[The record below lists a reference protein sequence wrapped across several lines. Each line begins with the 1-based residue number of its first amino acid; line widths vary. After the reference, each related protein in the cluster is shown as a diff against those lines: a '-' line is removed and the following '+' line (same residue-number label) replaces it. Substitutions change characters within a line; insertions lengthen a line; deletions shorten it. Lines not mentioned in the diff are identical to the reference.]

1 MAKLTADS
9 LGLAD
14 PVQEMIEDAR
24 AISDDAYNTED
35 VKKFCKESLD
45 FLAAMAMPTVFK
57 YFFCKTFQF
66 VWAWLIENVNT
77 VREFPQLAL
86 GLPRGFGK
94 TMLMKIFI
102 LYCILFTKKKFI
114 LVVCGTLE
122 KSENIIRDVC
132 KMLDEPNIKKVF
144 GDWALARTVDR
155 QDLKR
160 FGFRSR
166 DIIIKGTGAE
176 GDIRGITLDNS
187 RPDIIIFDDIQ
198 TREDADSEQVSSKL
212 EDWMY
217 GTAMKAKSPE
227 DCMFIFIGNMYPTKH
242 SILRKLKYNPTWT
255 SFIAGGIL
263 FNEETGEAESLWEE
277 LQPLKQLLKEWQND
291 VAAGKGEIFAAE
303 VLNDETASVN
313 KLLDITTIP
322 ADPYVGEMHQGN
334 FIVVDPS
341 NDKANSDAV
350 SITYFEI
357 YDEKPVAKFC
367 IEGRLSPGDVNK
379 EAIKLCLERNCHL
392 IAWESNAY
400 QYSGLYWFN
409 ITCQNMG
416 IEGIQ
421 IVPIYSGVK
430 SKNSRILEMFKSLR
444 AGEIILGSEVRP
456 AVNQQ
461 ITGFNPLKTN
471 NVDGLLDCLTYAPK
485 VIEQYGPQI
494 AAYIDME
501 LQDLV
506 TSDVYAIE
514 QNCSF

>member
-1 MAKLTADS
+1 MSKITAGS
-9 LGLAD
+9 LGLTD
-14 PVQEMIEDAR
+14 GEQLVEEAR
-24 AISDDAYNTED
+24 AVSDDTYNTDE
-35 VKKFCKESLD
+35 VKRLCKESLD
-45 FLAAMAMPTVFK
+45 FLAAMAMPTVFR
-57 YFFCKTFQF
+57 YFFCKTFQH
-66 VWAWLIENVNT
+66 VWLWLLENIT
-77 VREFPQLAL
+77 KVREFPQLAL

-102 LYCILFTKKKFI
+102 LYCILFTNKKFI
-114 LVVCGTLE
+114 LVICGTLE
-122 KSENIIRDVC
+122 KAENIISDVC

-144 GDWALARTVDR
+144 GDWTLARTVNR

-166 DIIIKGTGAE
+166 DIILKGTGAE
-176 GDIRGITLDNS
+176 GDIRGITLDNA
-187 RPDIIIFDDIQ
+187 RPDVIIFDDIQ

-227 DCMFIFIGNMYPTKH
+227 DCMFVFIGNMYPTKH

-277 LQPLKQLLKEWQND
+277 LQPIRQLLKEYQND
-291 VAAGKGEIFAAE
+291 VAAGKAEIFHAE
-303 VLNDETASVN
+303 VLNDENASVN
-313 KLLDITTIP
+313 KLIDIGTIP
-322 ADPYVGEMHQGN
+322 PDIYKGEIHQGN

-350 SITYFEI
+350 SLVYFEI
-357 YDEKPVAKFC
+357 YDEKPVAKEHL
-367 IEGRLSPGDVNK
+367 EGRLSPGDVNK
-379 EAIKLCLERNCHL
+379 EAIKMCLRHNCRL

-409 ITCQNMG
+409 ITCQNLG
-416 IEGIQ
+416 ITGIQ
-421 IVPIYSGVK
+421 IVPVYSGVR
-430 SKNSRILEMFKSLR
+430 SKNSRILEMFKSLK
-444 AGEIILGSEVRP
+444 AGEIILGDDVRP

-461 ITGFNPLKTN
+461 ITGFNPLKTA

-485 VIEQYGPQI
+485 VIEEHGAVI
-494 AAYIDME
+494 ASMIDLEME
-501 LQDLV
+501 GVGDTVLGIDE
-506 TSDVYAIE
+506 T
-514 QNCSF
+514 CCF

>member
-1 MAKLTADS
+1 MKITPSA
-9 LGLAD
+9 LGLTEGEELVEELKA
-14 PVQEMIEDAR
+14 VSED
-24 AISDDAYNTED
+24 SYNTED
-35 VKKFCKESLD
+35 VKKFAKESLD

-57 YFFCKTFQF
+57 YLFCKTFQY
-66 VWAWLIENVNT
+66 VWGWLVENVNT

-102 LYCILFTKKKFI
+102 LYCILFTKKRFI
-114 LVVCGTLE
+114 LIVCGTLE
-122 KSENIIRDVC
+122 KSQNIIADVC

-144 GDWALARTVDR
+144 GDWTLARSVDR
-155 QDLKR
+155 QELKR
-160 FGFRSR
+160 FGFRGR
-166 DIIIKGTGAE
+166 DVILKGTGAE
-176 GDIRGITLDNS
+176 GDIRGITLDNA
-187 RPDIIIFDDIQ
+187 RPDVIIFDDIQ
-198 TREDADSEQVSSKL
+198 TREDADSEVVSSKL

-313 KLLDITTIP
+313 KLIDIGSIP
-322 ADPYVGEMHQGN
+322 QDIYYGEMHQGN
-334 FIVVDPS
+334 FIIVDPS

-350 SITYFEI
+350 SLMYFEV
-357 YDEKPVAKFC
+357 YDGIPVSRE
-367 IEGRLSPGDVNK
+367 ILEGRLSPGDTNK
-379 EAIKLCLERNCHL
+379 EAIKMCLRHNCHL

-400 QYSGLYWFN
+400 QYSGLYWFG
-409 ITCQNMG
+409 ITCQLMG
-416 IEGIQ
+416 VSGIN
-421 IVPIYSGVK
+421 IVPVYSGVK
-430 SKNSRILEMFKSLR
+430 SKNARILEMFKSLR
-444 AGEIILGSEVRP
+444 AGETLLGADVRA

-461 ITGFNPLKTN
+461 ITGFNPLKTQ

-485 VIEQYGPQI
+485 VLEEHGMLI
-494 AAYIDME
+494 ASTIDME
-501 LQDLV
+501 MQDLV
-506 TSDVYAIE
+506 TSQVLPLE
-514 QNCSF
+514 ENCSF